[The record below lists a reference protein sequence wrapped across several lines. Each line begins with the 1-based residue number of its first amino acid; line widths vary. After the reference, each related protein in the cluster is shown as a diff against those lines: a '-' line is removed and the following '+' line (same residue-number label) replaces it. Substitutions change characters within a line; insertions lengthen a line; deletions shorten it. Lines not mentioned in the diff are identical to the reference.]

1 MSRGLKSITF
11 GGHLSEDIPI
21 SARDLIFESI
31 PTSSLKIS
39 LSKTFQGWPARPTGC
54 AMSAFGGGNAGGL
67 GPSSVCSWKGQ
78 IHPTTRTVKKT
89 KTKNT
94 VQRPPQVRT
103 INPIKTHCDLEW
115 NKPTSLRQEAYG
127 CDRFYEMNKETYCW
141 KGLQG
146 IVPFRNST
154 MIPIC
159 FFPEWATLRSSQT
172 WNVSTSIST
181 VIYLFLVNQQQ
192 KKRRVSQQSL
202 ISFFI
207 IPESTGANFRRKT
220 LSRSSWP
227 RRIFVAN
234 LGNV

>member
-11 GGHLSEDIPI
+11 GGHLSEDISI

-78 IHPTTRTVKKT
+78 IHPTTRTIKKT

-115 NKPTSLRQEAYG
+115 NKPTTLRQEAYG

-159 FFPEWATLRSSQT
+159 FFPRMSNPQIISDVKCVNVHLNRNLPVPCQPAT
-172 WNVSTSIST
+172 
-181 VIYLFLVNQQQ
+181 
-192 KKRRVSQQSL
+192 KKTQGFAAVLDLLLHHSR
-202 ISFFI
+202 IH
-207 IPESTGANFRRKT
+207 RRK
-220 LSRSSWP
+220 LPSED
-227 RRIFVAN
+227 AQ
-234 LGNV
+234 